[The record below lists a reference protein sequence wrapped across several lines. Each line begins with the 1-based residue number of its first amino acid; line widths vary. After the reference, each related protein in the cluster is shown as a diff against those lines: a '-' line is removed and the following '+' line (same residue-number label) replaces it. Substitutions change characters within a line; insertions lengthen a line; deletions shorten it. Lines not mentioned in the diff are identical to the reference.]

1 MLTSSEELL
10 APLRDLEDC
19 GKEIRGRFLAAG
31 ASTPLSKESATTALR
46 DEESGDI
53 NGPGVSRAMERLER
67 LVGRIGV
74 VGLDCWAP
82 GGKSGAEA
90 AFPRA
95 CGLIRLSSD
104 CHGLCNRGDAVFSL
118 RVVVLDDVDDV

>member
-1 MLTSSEELL
+1 M
-10 APLRDLEDC
+10 
-19 GKEIRGRFLAAG
+19 RGRFLAAG
-31 ASTPLSKESATTALR
+31 ESTPLSKESATTALR

-74 VGLDCWAP
+74 DVLDSRAS
-82 GGKSGAEA
+82 GGKAAVEA
-90 AFPRA
+90 TLPRA
-95 CGLIRLSSD
+95 WGLTRLSSD

-118 RVVVLDDVDDV
+118 RLVVLDDADDV